1 MASSIHKSRIFHFLV
16 RLFPIEFRRDY
27 ERDMEHV
34 FEDQRREAADQGG
47 VMGNHRLW

>member
-1 MASSIHKSRIFHFLV
+1 
-16 RLFPIEFRRDY
+16 
-27 ERDMEHV
+27 MEHV